1 MVDTI
6 QLDTLCNSLGMVRG
20 LQVVQKILEKGICA
34 CGDNLCVSHFV
45 QKMPV
50 TQLVFHGNY
59 LIYS

>member
-6 QLDTLCNSLGMVRG
+6 QLDTLRSSLGMVRG

-34 CGDNLCVSHFV
+34 RGDNLCVSHFV

-50 TQLVFHGNY
+50 NQLVFHGNY